1 MNSEKPPCW
10 QPMSEPLLLKL
21 INEPGIVRL
30 ILKMAFPIVVGRQLP
45 TMLRT
50 RKSCP
55 HLLSFEDYFD

>member
-1 MNSEKPPCW
+1 MHSEKPPCW
-10 QPMSEPLLLKL
+10 QPMSQPLLLKL

-30 ILKMAFPIVVGRQLP
+30 ILKMAFQLWEDDNCRQCC
-45 TMLRT
+45 T

>member
-1 MNSEKPPCW
+1 
-10 QPMSEPLLLKL
+10 MSEPMLLKL

-30 ILKMAFPIVVGRQLP
+30 ILRMAFQLWEDDNCRQYC
-45 TMLRT
+45 T